1 MQEKQEKL
9 ANKTFWVFLFLFLL
23 MTVSV
28 LLSYKKYIIEANFPI
43 YTLKKELP
51 NQNIIDLLK
60 P

>member
-9 ANKTFWVFLFLFLL
+9 ANKTFWFFCFLFLL
-23 MTVSV
+23 IAVSA
-28 LLSYKKYIIEANFPI
+28 LLSYKKYIIEADFPI

-51 NQNIIDLLK
+51 NQSIIDLLK